1 MCAVLAVAEQE
12 SGYRADPSVPGLAAI
27 AKLEI
32 EQRVARAGMPE
43 LAARAALALR
53 SPAGRSYRDR
63 MTRSRQNA
71 S

>member
-1 MCAVLAVAEQE
+1 MCAVLAVAEQV

-32 EQRVARAGMPE
+32 EQRVARAGMPG

-53 SPAGRSYRDR
+53 SPDGRSYRDR